1 MWPFARKNETL
12 EKLKDLKKSV
22 LEIKDLSQSRQE
34 TFERQL
40 KEINKS
46 LQEMKDPA
54 DEALEKFGKMITF
67 ITSSTAAIPKFS
79 NGDPVQI
86 THGML
91 DTVASFSPLE
101 EPVGEIVGLVASLVS
116 GILGLFGSK
125 GPDRMN
131 VILQEIKTMFEQYHR
146 PEIMEKINE
155 TFEVL
160 RQTHATMNGLEES
173 GKYTKDDFMTLLYRQ
188 LY

>member
-1 MWPFARKNETL
+1 MWPFGRKNETL

-34 TFERQL
+34 TFERPL

-54 DEALEKFGKMITF
+54 DEALEKFGKMIKF
-67 ITSSTAAIPKFS
+67 ITSATAAIPKFS

-101 EPVGEIVGLVASLVS
+101 EPVS
-116 GILGLFGSK
+116 
-125 GPDRMN
+125 
-131 VILQEIKTMFEQYHR
+131 
-146 PEIMEKINE
+146 
-155 TFEVL
+155 
-160 RQTHATMNGLEES
+160 
-173 GKYTKDDFMTLLYRQ
+173 
-188 LY
+188 